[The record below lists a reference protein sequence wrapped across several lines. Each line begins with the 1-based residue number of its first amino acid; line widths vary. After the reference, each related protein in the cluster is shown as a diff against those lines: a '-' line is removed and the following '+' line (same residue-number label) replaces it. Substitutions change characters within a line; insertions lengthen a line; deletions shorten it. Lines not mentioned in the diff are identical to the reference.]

1 MRVVQVRV
9 NRADFDKTLEAMRD
23 WLERNN
29 RPLVRFETETDADT
43 ILIKV
48 QFDDDAMAEAFR
60 RSLIASDGR
69 PGCPS

>member
-23 WLERNN
+23 WLERNS

-48 QFDDDAMAEAFR
+48 QFDDGALAEAFR
-60 RSLIASDGR
+60 QEFGR
-69 PGCPS
+69 E